1 MTKQTKKARFDGF
14 FLVWSKVFRSFG
26 YIRTIALAKVGAS
39 TSESHDD
46 CCSFTRRTSRTDCR
60 V

>member
-1 MTKQTKKARFDGF
+1 SDGF
-14 FLVWSKVFRSFG
+14 FLVWSMVFRSFG
-26 YIRTIALAKVGAS
+26 YIRAIALAKVSAS

-46 CCSFTRRTSRTDCR
+46 CCSFARRTSRTDCR